1 MTRLATNKCQK
12 QEVQRLHHNI
22 SAGHTSLLQVYRCYW
37 TYDMNHNI
45 IYMSR
50 LSQRVIPSVHFKISF
65 RAKFAVGSQTS
76 VKKKKERNCNG
87 CCRYRRFDLQAQRS
101 STTSQVSFGLFT
113 EAHPRSRFLDV
124 TQRSPKRAGERCVTS
139 KKRLRGR
146 LRYKTLLHSR
156 VTLNKEVNTIEPRKT
171 KGAEQRQR

>member
-1 MTRLATNKCQK
+1 MYCFFITIFRLAIPAFFRFTDVTELMIWITILYTC
-12 QEVQRLHHNI
+12 H
-22 SAGHTSLLQVYRCYW
+22 GF
-37 TYDMNHNI
+37 
-45 IYMSR
+45 
-50 LSQRVIPSVHFKISF
+50 PSVLYLQSILRSL
-65 RAKFAVGSQTS
+65 FAQNSQW
-76 VKKKKERNCNG
+76 VHKRPWKKKERNCNG
-87 CCRYRRFDLQAQRS
+87 CYRYRRFDFQAQRS

-124 TQRSPKRAGERCVTS
+124 TQRSLKRAGERCVTS

-146 LRYKTLLHSR
+146 LRYKTLLRSR